1 MSDVDDRLRDG
12 FRALAEQYGQALE
25 LPDRLRVDAT
35 LQRRSWLRHP
45 AVLVAGIAVAVT
57 LIAGLSALIAATVR
71 GGSAEPAAT
80 STPTARQL
88 AAGRWQPI
96 PSAPVKS
103 CDQTVSW
110 DGTDLVVVDTQF
122 GRGCAA
128 QAAAYDP
135 VTNAWTT
142 ITSPPPSAGRNP
154 ISAWDGSR
162 LILVSS
168 ATSQTFA
175 WHPGGDTWQP
185 LTPLPGGE
193 VAESIFS
200 TGAMTVAAGV
210 RISGHGVTHAGSLY
224 RLDGTRW
231 TALPDIPSPATGT
244 IGEIALGG
252 INQALYAV
260 VSDSVHHSN
269 PHDTYTTGS
278 ARTLRLDPT
287 GWTLLEHG
295 TDQPLSQL
303 TSTPV
308 RNGLLIAGSGCPADT
323 PCMEEAGA
331 AGLLSPH
338 AGMSDVE
345 SPDGMPYPRDVTAG
359 GTAVVVTF
367 PIGSIGA
374 PIAGPRAGTTWIYN
388 VPTGDWL
395 RGPTAPAT
403 VGDDGTYW
411 TPRGVITLGAPAHSG
426 LGGAILVPAK

>member
-12 FRALAEQYGQALE
+12 FRALTEQYGQALE
-25 LPDRLRVDAT
+25 LPDRLRDDVL

-57 LIAGLSALIAATVR
+57 LIAGLSALVAAAVR

-80 STPTARQL
+80 STPTAREL
-88 AAGRWQPI
+88 AAGQWQPI

-103 CDQTVSW
+103 CDRTAAW

-162 LILVSS
+162 LILASS

-185 LTPLPGGE
+185 LSPLPGGE
-193 VAESIFS
+193 AAGSIVS

-210 RISGHGVTHAGSLY
+210 RISGHGVTHPGGVY

-231 TALPDIPSPATGT
+231 KALPDLPRPATGT
-244 IGEIALGG
+244 IREVALGG
-252 INQALYAV
+252 INRALYAV
-260 VSDSVHHSN
+260 VSDSITYTN
-269 PHDTYTTGS
+269 PDDIHTTGS
-278 ARTLRLDPT
+278 ARALRLDPT

-295 TDQPLSQL
+295 TNQPLSRL
-303 TSTPV
+303 SLTPV
-308 RNGLLIAGSGCPADT
+308 RNGLLVVGSACPADAG
-323 PCMEEAGA
+323 CMVKAGA

-345 SPDGMPYPRDVTAG
+345 SPDGIGEVTAG
-359 GTAVVVTF
+359 GTAIVVTF
-367 PIGSIGA
+367 PEGSIGA
-374 PIAGPRAGTTWIYN
+374 PIAGPLAGTTWISS
-388 VPTGDWL
+388 VSTGEWL

-403 VGDDGTYW
+403 TGGTGTYW
-411 TPRGVITLGAPAHSG
+411 TPHGVIALGAPAHSG
-426 LGGAILVPAK
+426 LGGVILVPAK